1 MNFEAGTTYAKPS
14 ELELFTGN
22 ILLNAAF
29 HGDIRSVLTILNT
42 KGVDVNYSN
51 ANGVTVL
58 QLATMRGHNDVVGV
72 LLESGADVDRVD
84 KANRTALHFAY
95 LYNRPAIARLLL
107 SYGADVDLV
116 SSSSK
121 AYAWIVSIQCVHSH
135 NC

>member
-29 HGDIRSVLTILNT
+29 YGDVRGVLTILN

-51 ANGVTVL
+51 SNGVTVL
-58 QLATMRGHNDVVGV
+58 QVASMRGHKDVVCV
-72 LLESGADVDRVD
+72 LLESGADIDRVD